1 MKVEGKVFRHWYQ
14 QVFGICAKGVILAE
28 ANNGDLLK
36 TRIDVVEGSIPRKPG
51 TIKIIIHFL

>member
-36 TRIDVVEGSIPRKPG
+36 TSLVVLGGSIRK
-51 TIKIIIHFL
+51 K